1 MAKDTKKNKVKKEK
15 NEKKYFF
22 KDFKAE
28 LKKVTWPTAKQL
40 ANKTVA
46 VIAIVIIIAA
56 IVFALDLA
64 FDKGYEFLINKTYSA
79 INKNDKSNTI
89 DNGNEVEDAV
99 QVEEV
104 TDNGEVVT
112 TENTESAE
120 NTETDN
126 SQIEVTAE

>member
-15 NEKKYFF
+15 KEKKYFF

-40 ANKTVA
+40 ANKTAA
-46 VIAIVIIIAA
+46 VIAIVIIISA

-64 FDKGYEFLINKTYSA
+64 FDKGYEILINKTYNA
-79 INKNDKSNTI
+79 INKNDKTNTI
-89 DNGNEVEDAV
+89 DNGNVAEDAV

-104 TDNGEVVT
+104 TDNGEVIT
-112 TENTESAE
+112 TENV
-120 NTETDN
+120 ETDN
-126 SQIEVTAE
+126 SQTEVTAE